1 MEQLATKCPHCHTQF
16 RVTMAQLELRE
27 GKVRCG
33 ACREVFNGIDHVA
46 EYSGEQ
52 GFSLTPP
59 AAPQDLSDRM
69 TLIDFGSL
77 RGAPQAP
84 AGPSMQEELDALSRA
99 IADLQSKPWAEPPA
113 TPRSE
118 FSDEEAHEDGDAD
131 TEASVEA
138 NGANLAEPGFVQQAR
153 HRERSARVWKF
164 LLWAGIPLLLLALAA
179 QLAYFFRSEIAAR
192 SPEAARYLHAACRR
206 LDCTISLPRHIE
218 QLSLAASRLEQPP
231 PPETATDAPPEQTVQ
246 PAPLTLVALLQNK
259 GDTVQAWPALD
270 LKLKNAEGTT
280 VVRKSFLPEQYLK
293 PAEIRDGMPARSE
306 REIRIAFELTGD
318 EPAGFDLTIFYH

>member
-1 MEQLATKCPHCHTQF
+1 MEQLATTCPHCHTQF

-33 ACREVFNGIDHVA
+33 ACREVFNGIDHVV

-52 GFSLTPP
+52 GFALTPP
-59 AAPQDLSDRM
+59 AATQDLSDRM

-77 RGAPQAP
+77 RGAPQAS
-84 AGPSMQEELDALSRA
+84 GPTMQEELDALSRA

-118 FSDEEAHEDGDAD
+118 FSDEETEEDAAGHAEADAAA
-131 TEASVEA
+131 TAA
-138 NGANLAEPGFVQQAR
+138 NVAEPGFVQQAR

-164 LLWAGIPLLLLALAA
+164 LLWIGIPLLLLALAA
-179 QLAYFFRSEIAAR
+179 QLIYFFRNEIAAR
-192 SPEAARYLHAACRR
+192 SPEAARYLRAACGR

-231 PPETATDAPPEQTVQ
+231 APEAATDAAPEQPAQ

-259 GDTVQAWPALD
+259 GDTVQAWPSLD

-293 PAEIRDGMPARSE
+293 PAEIRDGMPAHSE
-306 REIRIAFELTGD
+306 REIRIAFELAGD
-318 EPAGFDLTIFYH
+318 APAGFDLTIFYH